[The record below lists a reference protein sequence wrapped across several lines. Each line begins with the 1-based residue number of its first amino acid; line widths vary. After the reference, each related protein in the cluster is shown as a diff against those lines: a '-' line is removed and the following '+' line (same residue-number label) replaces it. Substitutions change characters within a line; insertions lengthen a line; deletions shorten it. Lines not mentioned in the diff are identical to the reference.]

1 MMKLNQILIILL
13 LSSVIYCVSI
23 INRKL
28 VDEQGRQLTIHGTN
42 IVVKVPPYIPRI
54 DHYDP

>member
-1 MMKLNQILIILL
+1 MIKLNQILIILL
-13 LSSVIYCVSI
+13 SI
-23 INRKL
+23 KNRKL
-28 VDEQGRQLTIHGTN
+28 VDDQGRQLTIHGTN

>member
-1 MMKLNQILIILL
+1 
-13 LSSVIYCVSI
+13 VSI
-23 INRKL
+23 KNRKL
-28 VDEQGRQLTIHGTN
+28 VDDQGRQLTIHGTN